1 MIEFLHRVIDTFIDY
16 FGECSESIVKENYV
30 VVYELLDEML
40 DNGFP
45 LATES
50 NILKE
55 LIKPPNLFS
64 NVINTVTGKS
74 KCVVS

>member
-1 MIEFLHRVIDTFIDY
+1 MNCPL
-16 FGECSESIVKENYV
+16 V
-30 VVYELLDEML
+30 VSFCELQLLDEML

-55 LIKPPNLFS
+55 LIKPPNLLRT
-64 NVINTVTGKS
+64 ITDTVTGKNS
-74 KCVVS
+74 T